1 MVKSNGGGGGGKEV
15 IKKRYTDSHVFRGML
30 FLCSMVSLTL
40 FFGLVFFFLRRVGM
54 YSYLEVVF
62 DF

>member
-1 MVKSNGGGGGGKEV
+1 MVKSNGGGGGKEV
-15 IKKRYTDSHVFRGML
+15 IKKRYTDSHVFGGML

-40 FFGLVFFFLRRVGM
+40 FFGLVVFFFLRRVGM